1 MMIDSCQG
9 LDDRWG
15 VPMQHTYVIAN
26 LRREKETSIDVLK
39 KFYAYTA
46 IIHSK
51 NPLCCFHRINAGENF
66 SAEAKKWMTKNGI

>member
-1 MMIDSCQG
+1 
-9 LDDRWG
+9 
-15 VPMQHTYVIAN
+15 MQHNYVIAN

-51 NPLCCFHRINAGENF
+51 NHYAAFIELMLARIFLPKPRSG
-66 SAEAKKWMTKNGI
+66 